1 MFHATAGRFMQGGR
15 DAVNFRT
22 HLCTADKIVNCDVPL
37 EARHLTMGSEGW
49 VVEYDDGQRALVP
62 DTYFR
67 QAFAPI
73 DELALAL
80 VKQ

>member
-1 MFHATAGRFMQGGR
+1 MFHETAGRFMQGAR
-15 DAVNFRT
+15 DAVNFRA
-22 HLCTADKIVNCDVPL
+22 HLCTADKIENCEIPL
-37 EARHLTMGSEGW
+37 EALHLTRGSDGW

-73 DELALAL
+73 DAQALAL